1 METMPVDLDMFYNRL
16 ISVITLM
23 KHSLSFFFFFN
34 LPARH
39 HLQDLSSPT
48 KDGAQAK
55 AVKVL
60 SNNY

>member
-23 KHSLSFFFFFN
+23 KHSLSFFFFN